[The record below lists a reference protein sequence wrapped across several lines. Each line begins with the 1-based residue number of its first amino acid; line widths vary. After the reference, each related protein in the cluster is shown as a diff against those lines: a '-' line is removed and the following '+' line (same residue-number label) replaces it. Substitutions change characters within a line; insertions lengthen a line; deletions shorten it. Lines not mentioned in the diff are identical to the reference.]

1 MATTSDT
8 LKHAFFYNS
17 ENKDRVYDA
26 DSFEHLLKKFFLTGV
41 FFNDCQVTA
50 AGEDMNIQ
58 MSGGYS
64 NIGGK
69 VRFFAEN
76 QSFTVETAHATYD
89 RIDTVVI
96 ERNDIE
102 RDITAKLVTGGYSSE
117 PVAKDPVRENGVYQL
132 VVAKVYVKAG
142 AVKVTQ
148 ANITDTRAD
157 TDLCGYVSSTVK
169 NLDFSQVQAQFDT
182 YLAEYKETLKDIY
195 GEYEQ
200 DINTYLEQAT
210 GLVNRWIENMKGQ
223 LDGEAET
230 RLQNQIDAIKYIY
243 VKDEMI
249 YMPQTYASYLKD
261 DEMLSIGTT
270 EKESV

>member
-210 GLVNRWIENMKGQ
+210 GLVNTWIEHMKGQ